1 MFFKEE
7 LIDYMTK
14 GYIHVS
20 RQDFLFFN
28 NLSKF
33 IGERSITSGQNK
45 LLDKLV
51 DKYQKQLRNNN
62 LDFEFLKSLPY
73 KNPIIETDPDYLKTY
88 IKIVN
93 DDIVIKSP
101 FNKKFM
107 NDLARS
113 DSSLEWDKK
122 RKVYTAPFST
132 YEFRSAINLLNKNF
146 DDIVYCPAVTEI
158 LNDLKQ
164 YEECYWN
171 PTLVKSN
178 GNFYIAA
185 ANQYL
190 LDSLDF
196 ELNDN
201 PKTLFELNKHAVQV
215 DKVMLN
221 SEESKFASTYTYHI
235 DIKEIDL
242 LIDLLKSLDIDNVTI
257 EGHALYRDSIY
268 KELRTKLSEYDI
280 RIRNDDDRSAPL
292 NVLLTFKAS
301 NVFWKNKKA
310 SKIVLIKNGRPINIT

>member
-1 MFFKEE
+1 
-7 LIDYMTK
+7 MTK

-62 LDFEFLKSLPY
+62 LDVEFLKRLPY

-132 YEFRSAINLLNKNF
+132 YEFRNAINLLNKNF
-146 DDIVYCPAVTEI
+146 TDIVHCPI
-158 LNDLKQ
+158 
-164 YEECYWN
+164 N

-215 DKVMLN
+215 DKAMLN
-221 SEESKFASTYTYHI
+221 SEENKFASTYTYHI

-242 LIDLLKSLDIDNVTI
+242 LIDLLKSLDVDSVTI

-280 RIRNDDDRSAPL
+280 RIRNDDDRSEPL

>member
-1 MFFKEE
+1 MMLFKED
-7 LIDYMTK
+7 LIEYMTK

-20 RQDFLFFN
+20 RQDFLFFA
-28 NLSKF
+28 NLAKF

-62 LDFEFLKSLPY
+62 LDVEFLKSLPY

-88 IKIVN
+88 IKIIN
-93 DDIVIKSP
+93 DDIVVKSP

-113 DSSLEWDKK
+113 DSSLEWNRKS
-122 RKVYTAPFST
+122 KVYTAPFST
-132 YEFRSAINLLNKNF
+132 YEFKNAINLLIKNF
-146 DDIVYCPAVTEI
+146 DDIVYCPTAAEI
-158 LNDLKQ
+158 LNELRQ
-164 YEECYWN
+164 YNECYWN

-185 ANQYL
+185 ANPYL

-196 ELNDN
+196 TLNDD
-201 PKTLFELNKHAVQV
+201 PKTLFKLNRHAVQI
-215 DKVMLN
+215 DKAMQL

-235 DIKEIDL
+235 DIKDIDL
-242 LIDLLKSLDIDNVTI
+242 LIDLLKTLDIGTVTI

-268 KELRTKLSEYDI
+268 KELRTKLSEHDI
-280 RIRNDDDRSAPL
+280 RIRNDDTNGPL
-292 NVLLTFKAS
+292 DVLLTFKAS

-310 SKIVLIKNGRPINIT
+310 SKIVLIKNTRPINIT